1 MGWRRLS
8 LLVIAVWLTAIGVS
22 WGGITNEAN
31 LDAVLPELGAP
42 LMYAGAALLVVLAA
56 RPNATV
62 AYMLGGPLAIGGLI
76 ARPLI
81 VWLNY
86 AAGFTKSGWAVVTAV
101 LIYGMLAA
109 IGVWLQVW
117 KVGPWVG
124 RHKRGALA
132 PGD

>member
-1 MGWRRLS
+1 MLAGW
-8 LLVIAVWLTAIGVS
+8 LVVLGVS
-22 WGGITNEAN
+22 WAGIANEAN
-31 LDAVLPELGAP
+31 LDALLPELGAP
-42 LMYAGAALLVVLAA
+42 LMYAGAFIIVVLAC
-56 RPNATV
+56 RPKWTA

-86 AAGFTKSGWAVVTAV
+86 AAGFTRSGWAVVAAV
-101 LIYGMLAA
+101 AAYGMLAA
-109 IGVWLQVW
+109 TGIYLQVW